1 MSVERALSRGRT
13 AAERLMVDTCIIR
26 RGSSEP
32 VIDDETGAVTEGSR
46 TVVYEGKCKVQ
57 SRSTVSSSPDAGGHS
72 FVVVSREVHIPM
84 GDAGDVWDDDVVEVT
99 SSRFNGFTVGKE
111 YRVEGF
117 TPDTFDTAARLPVK
131 EMTS

>member
-1 MSVERALSRGRT
+1 MNVERALMRGRA

-26 RGSSEP
+26 RGASEP
-32 VIDDETGAVTEGSR
+32 VIDEDTGAVTEGSR
-46 TVVYEGKCKVQ
+46 AVVYEGKCKVQ
-57 SRSTVSSSPDAGGHS
+57 SRSTVSTSPDAGGHS
-72 FVVVSREVHIPM
+72 FVVVAREIHIPM
-84 GDAGDVWDDDVVEVT
+84 DDAGNVRDDDAVELT

-117 TPDTFDTAARLPVK
+117 TPDSFDTAARLPVT